1 MRDNMK
7 KVLLVAP
14 PYMGLFGDIKKG
26 LEDIG
31 FYVELII
38 QKNFPNNP
46 YRVIHRKSS
55 AIQINEFEKTLLYY
69 WKGLLD
75 DRTEEDLYFDYL
87 LVINGLTVHSYLFNK
102 LKSNNNR
109 IESYCYIYD
118 RIKGVYQID
127 HNFKFYDG
135 IYTFDRKN
143 VEDYNLKLLP
153 IYWVPEKDKLDVHF
167 DIFAFGAA
175 DQIRLN
181 IFKRIKKISDEAQLH
196 SFIKL
201 YHQKVDNKPLY
212 VIKSLAKL
220 IFQKRKS
227 PTLKDLRSDFYT
239 SESMSTEVFRKY
251 INSSS
256 VTVDTN
262 HPYQDGL
269 TARFMWALGNGSK
282 IITNNSNVSKYD
294 FYSKEQI
301 LILDN
306 HTTDEEILAFIVSHS
321 VIPQSIIDQVNC
333 YRIDNWLKTILG
345 LYDKGINE

>member
-1 MRDNMK
+1 
-7 KVLLVAP
+7 
-14 PYMGLFGDIKKG
+14 MGLHNDIKMG
-26 LEDIG
+26 LEDLG
-31 FYVELII
+31 FFVELII
-38 QKNFPNNP
+38 EKTFLNNP
-46 YRVIHRKSS
+46 YKVLHRKPS
-55 AIQINEFEKTLLYY
+55 AKRVKQFDKILQDY
-69 WKGLLD
+69 WKEVLD
-75 DRTEEDLYFDYL
+75 NLPEEDLYFDYL
-87 LVINGLTVHSYLFNK
+87 LVINGLTVHPYLFDK
-102 LKSNNNR
+102 LKNNNNR
-109 IESYCYIYD
+109 IEAYNYIYD

-127 HNFKFYDG
+127 HNFKYYDG

-153 IYWVPEKDKLDVHF
+153 IYWVPEKEKLDEHYDV
-167 DIFAFGAA
+167 FAFGAS
-175 DQIRLN
+175 DQIRFDV
-181 IFKRIKKISDEAQLH
+181 FKRIKKISDKAQLH

-212 VIKSLAKL
+212 VIKSIAKL
-220 IFQKRKS
+220 IIQKRKS
-227 PTLKDLRSDFYT
+227 PTFKDLRSVFYT

-256 VTVDTN
+256 VTIDTN

-282 IITNNSNVSKYD
+282 IITNNSYVSKYD

-345 LYDKGINE
+345 L